1 MANYWA
7 NYTAR
12 KMISEKHR
20 SSSGIKEQK
29 NVEETVVNT
38 LLIIGVVLAIV
49 FGLVAVI
56 TGDVRFLAVVAAF
69 AGFAVVAPIAAMVVS
84 DIMCRK
90 K

>member
-1 MANYWA
+1 
-7 NYTAR
+7 
-12 KMISEKHR
+12 MISKKNR

-38 LLIIGVVLAIV
+38 LLIIGVILTIV

-56 TGDVRFLAVVAAF
+56 TGDVKFLAVVAAS